1 MGGGGVKKNPKKSDV
16 FYGRP
21 HRLCMQALQFRQKT
35 IFGSKEPLVQKKSQ
49 GATKSVQMLREV
61 EEYSDKI

>member
-1 MGGGGVKKNPKKSDV
+1 
-16 FYGRP
+16 
-21 HRLCMQALQFRQKT
+21 MQALQFRQKT

-61 EEYSDKI
+61 EDYSDTI